1 MEYLKVGKEMLAT
14 DPEGLGT
21 LAVQPARRMRGARAI
36 LFMR

>member
-1 MEYLKVGKEMLAT
+1 MEDLTVGKEMLAA

-21 LAVQPARRMRGARAI
+21 LAVQPARRMRRARAI